1 VTSGTF
7 SDVKWPGREGSLD
20 RHEQIAGRY
29 TIKRDEEEERTV
41 RWMGLS
47 KWLTNTPSSG
57 AKRREG
63 SLDEHERRASRERRR
78 ERERGGLLDGVQ
90 RIAGRYTLERDEEE
104 GLLDGQERKAG
115 VLESAEQRRRELTSR
130 CTAIEQEEN
139 G

>member
-1 VTSGTF
+1 MADKYTF
-7 SDVKWPGREGSLD
+7 ERS
-20 RHEQIAGRY
+20 
-29 TIKRDEEEERTV
+29 EEE
-41 RWMGLS
+41 
-47 KWLTNTPSSG
+47 
-57 AKRREG
+57 EG

-139 G
+139 GQVRELPAARFACWSR